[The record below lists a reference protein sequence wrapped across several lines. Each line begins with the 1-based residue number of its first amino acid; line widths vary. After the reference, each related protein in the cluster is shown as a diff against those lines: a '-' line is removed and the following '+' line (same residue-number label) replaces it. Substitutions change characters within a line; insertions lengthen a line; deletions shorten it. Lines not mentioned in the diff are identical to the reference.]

1 MVASPAMPKAPSAPT
16 LAHASVDNHG
26 NAGPLDVMAPS
37 CCDFLNVWCIDTPWH
52 AERGDRIGRPSVVR
66 SRGETAS

>member
-26 NAGPLDVMAPS
+26 NAGPLDVMCAH
-37 CCDFLNVWCIDTPWH
+37 H
-52 AERGDRIGRPSVVR
+52 AATS
-66 SRGETAS
+66 